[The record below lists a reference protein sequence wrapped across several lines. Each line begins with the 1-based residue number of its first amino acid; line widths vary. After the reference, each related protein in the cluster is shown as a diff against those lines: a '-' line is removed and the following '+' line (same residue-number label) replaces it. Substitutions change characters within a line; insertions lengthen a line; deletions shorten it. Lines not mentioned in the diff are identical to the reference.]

1 MIRMGVENLPS
12 FTEPVAVFPLPN
24 AVLLPGGSLPLQVF
38 EDRYRS
44 MVRDALEGEC
54 VIAMALLQPG
64 YEADYYSNKAD
75 IHPVVCV
82 GRIKDYVEVPDG
94 RYFINLVGVCRARIR
109 REDRE
114 GEYRTAMLD
123 PMLPSVSG
131 IEVDGEFAARVALRD
146 VLGLE
151 QIESTDIIRR
161 ARGLVDSELPLGD
174 LVDRV
179 ASALLPIDMVEQK
192 QRLLEEMN
200 AVRRAG
206 ILIGELRTMV
216 QVMTVRQKDLDRW
229 PRLGSM
235 N

>member
-1 MIRMGVENLPS
+1 MRCMTTDNLPS
-12 FTEPVAVFPLPN
+12 FSEPVAVFPLPN
-24 AVLLPGGSLPLQVF
+24 AVLLPGGNLPLQVF

-44 MVRDALEGEC
+44 MVRDALADEC
-54 VIAMALLQPG
+54 IIAMALLRPG
-64 YEADYYSNKAD
+64 YEANYYTNRAD

-94 RYFINLVGVCRARIR
+94 RYFINLLGVCRARVR

-123 PMLPSVSG
+123 PMLPNTSG
-131 IEVDGEFAARVALRD
+131 IEVDGEFAARISLRE

-151 QIESTDIIRR
+151 EIEATDIIRR
-161 ARGLVDSELPLGD
+161 ARGLIDSELPLGD
-174 LVDRV
+174 LVDRI
-179 ASALLPIDMVEQK
+179 ASALLPTDMVEQK

-200 AVRRAG
+200 AVRRAS
-206 ILIGELRTMV
+206 ILIHELRTMV